1 MTRRCRRK
9 VFHRLVFTRA
19 LAVHV
24 TEIRRVPLFVWRE
37 RLWEALL

>member
-1 MTRRCRRK
+1 MMRPCRRK
-9 VFHRLVFTRA
+9 LSRRVIFTRA